1 MDKLE
6 SIQTPDTTNSSHS
19 RLVII
24 DSHGLMFRSYFA
36 LKDVLPSGPGGEPVS
51 AVYGYASSLL
61 AVLADL
67 QPTHVI
73 AAWDASEMTFR
84 KEIDPTYK
92 ANREPTPDDLR
103 PQFDRVRELLGAF
116 SIPVVEK
123 GGYEAD
129 DVLGTLAKQAK
140 KEGVQDT
147 IILTLDNDIIQLVE
161 PGVRVY
167 MYRPYQRDY
176 VMYDNQK
183 VRDRFGFDPLQ
194 MIDYKGL
201 VGDTSDNIPGVK
213 GIGDKGAKS
222 LINEWASLENMLANL
237 DAIEPKRTQTA
248 LRNGRD
254 SAVHSKMLATIV
266 TEVPDVTLQ
275 LDVANRSNYERAEAV
290 DFLTHM
296 QFNSLLSRLPDRVE
310 LPPPAT
316 AEVPSHQAVLLQTA
330 DQLADLKTSAVAKG
344 YISIFLISDSS
355 YAVEAAEKAVG
366 LALSVDSDSSFY
378 FSFDDLFKQDNLT
391 PMMKLSDE
399 SIPKSSLST
408 SDFFEWLCEL
418 DLLPELTF
426 INHDIKLTSGSLRL
440 IAETLGFRVRFEKIF
455 DTQIAAYVLGSY
467 NVSLKQLA
475 KEYQLR
481 QPVDETTIR
490 GKGKSAKL
498 LNELSD
504 EIIAEYGGSASSLI
518 LEAKEILGTALAEQG
533 LESVFYEIDLPH
545 ALALSR
551 MEEVGIGL
559 NSGPLIDLGSDLANQ
574 IVEVE
579 GLAFDNVGHEFKIS
593 SPQAISELL
602 FNELELPPTKKIKTG
617 FSTDADS
624 LQSLVG
630 VHPVVEDILLWREL
644 SKLKSTYVD
653 ALPQHVNQRTM
664 RIHSSYSQTTAAT
677 GRLSSTHPNLQNL
690 PVRGERGGAIRDA
703 FIAERCG
710 EDSIFLS
717 IDYSQIELRILA
729 HLSQDEAL
737 IASFLANQDI
747 HAATAA
753 KIFSKSIDAIT
764 SLERRRA
771 KVFNFGVLYGLSA
784 FGLSTREGI
793 PRNEAQEFID
803 SYFAAYPAIDIWR
816 TKTIDE
822 AKKNGYAE
830 TLTGRR
836 RPIPELVATNH
847 NIRRA
852 GERIAMNMPVQGTAS
867 DVIKIAMNNIDREL
881 EESRKEGSLA
891 RIVMQIHD
899 ELIFELPRKEL
910 DSVRAVAARL
920 MPSMELAVPLVLDE
934 AVGTNLGNL
943 KEIV

>member
-1 MDKLE
+1 MQKLE
-6 SIQTPDTTNSSHS
+6 PIQTSGATNPNRK

-36 LKDVLPSGPGGEPVS
+36 LKDVLPAGPDGEPVS

-67 QPTHVI
+67 QPTHLI

-84 KEIDPTYK
+84 KELDPTYK

-116 SIPVVEK
+116 SIPLVEK

-129 DVLGTLAKQAK
+129 DVLGTLAAQAK
-140 KEGVQDT
+140 KNGVEDT

-176 VMYDNQK
+176 VMYDNEK
-183 VRDRFGFDPLQ
+183 VRERFGFDPLQ

-222 LINEWASLENMLANL
+222 LISEWSSLENMLANIDL
-237 DAIEPKRTQTA
+237 IEPKRTQTA
-248 LRNGRD
+248 LRNGQD

-266 TEVPDVTLQ
+266 REVPDLN
-275 LDVANRSNYERAEAV
+275 LELELADCGNYERASAL
-290 DFLTHM
+290 DFLERM
-296 QFNSLLSRLPDRVE
+296 QFNSLRSRLPD
-310 LPPPAT
+310 T
-316 AEVPSHQAVLLQTA
+316 AESVEVVTPDIQPHKAVLLETSE
-330 DQLADLKTSAVAKG
+330 QLMALRSSAIASG
-344 YISIFLISDSS
+344 YMSLFMVSGSS
-355 YAVEAAEKAVG
+355 YPVESAEQAVG
-366 LALSVDSDSSFY
+366 LAMSVNSNSSFY
-378 FSFDDLFKQDNLT
+378 FPLTDLFPQINPS
-391 PMMKLSDE
+391 PMMHLGDE
-399 SIPKSSLST
+399 PSHSSGLTASI
-408 SDFFEWLCEL
+408 FFQWLQEL
-418 DLLPELTF
+418 GLLPELTF
-426 INHDIKLTSGSLRL
+426 VNHDSKLTLGSLRR
-440 IAETLGFRVRFEKIF
+440 IADALEIDLRFEKIF

-467 NVSLKQLA
+467 NITLGQLA
-475 KEYQLR
+475 NEHGLQ
-481 QPVDETTIR
+481 QPIEETVIR
-490 GKGKSAKL
+490 GKGRAAIP
-498 LNELSD
+498 LS
-504 EIIAEYGGSASSLI
+504 EVKHALISEYAGRASDLI
-518 LEAKEILGTALAEQG
+518 LGAREILASKLTTQG
-533 LESVFYEIDLPH
+533 LDSVFYEIDLPH
-545 ALALSR
+545 ALALTR
-551 MEEVGIGL
+551 MEEFGIGL
-559 NSGPLIDLGSDLANQ
+559 NPQPLIDLGADLGKQ
-574 IVEVE
+574 IEEVE
-579 GLAFDNVGHEFKIS
+579 TLAFRNVGHDFKIS
-593 SPQAISELL
+593 SPQVLSELL
-602 FNELELPPTKKIKTG
+602 FNELQLPPTKKIKTG

-624 LQSLVG
+624 LQALIG
-630 VHPVVEDILLWREL
+630 VHPVIENISLWREL

-653 ALPQHVNQRTM
+653 ALPQHVNERTK

-690 PVRGERGGAIRDA
+690 PIRGDRGGAIRDA
-703 FIAERCG
+703 FIAENCG
-710 EDSIFLS
+710 DDSIFLS

-729 HLSQDEAL
+729 HLTQDETL
-737 IASFLANQDI
+737 IASFLDNQDI

-753 KIFSKSIDAIT
+753 KIFSKPIDTIT
-764 SLERRRA
+764 SVERRRA

-803 SYFAAYPAIDIWR
+803 SYFEAYPAIDVWR

-822 AKKNGYAE
+822 ARDKGYAE

-836 RPIPELVATNH
+836 RAIPELSASNH
-847 NIRRA
+847 NVRKA

-881 EESRKEGSLA
+881 EESRTDGKLA

-899 ELIFELPRKEL
+899 ELIFELPQEEL
-910 DSVRAVAARL
+910 NSVRAVAARL
-920 MPSMELAVPLVLDE
+920 MPSMELVVPLVLDE
-934 AVGTNLGNL
+934 AIGTNLGDL
-943 KEIV
+943 REIS

>member
-1 MDKLE
+1 MQKLE
-6 SIQTPDTTNSSHS
+6 PIQTSGATNPNRK

-36 LKDVLPSGPGGEPVS
+36 LKDVLPAGPGGEPVS

-67 QPTHVI
+67 QPTHLI

-84 KEIDPTYK
+84 KELDPTYK

-116 SIPVVEK
+116 SIPLVEK

-129 DVLGTLAKQAK
+129 DVLGTLAAQAK
-140 KEGVQDT
+140 KSGVEDT

-176 VMYDNQK
+176 VMYDNEK
-183 VRDRFGFDPLQ
+183 VRERFGFDPLQ

-222 LINEWASLENMLANL
+222 LISEWSSLENMLANIDL
-237 DAIEPKRTQTA
+237 IEPKRTQTA
-248 LRNGRD
+248 LRNGQD

-266 TEVPDVTLQ
+266 REVPDLN
-275 LDVANRSNYERAEAV
+275 LELELADCGNYERASAL
-290 DFLTHM
+290 DFLERM
-296 QFNSLLSRLPDRVE
+296 QFNSLRSRLPD
-310 LPPPAT
+310 T
-316 AEVPSHQAVLLQTA
+316 AESVEVVTPDIQPHKAVLLETSE
-330 DQLADLKTSAVAKG
+330 QLMALRSSAIASG
-344 YISIFLISDSS
+344 YMSLFMVSGSS
-355 YAVEAAEKAVG
+355 YPVESAEQAVG
-366 LALSVDSDSSFY
+366 LAMSVNSNSSFY
-378 FSFDDLFKQDNLT
+378 FPLTDLFPQINPS
-391 PMMKLSDE
+391 PMMHLGDE
-399 SIPKSSLST
+399 PSHSSGLTASI
-408 SDFFEWLCEL
+408 FFQWLQEL
-418 DLLPELTF
+418 GLLPELTF
-426 INHDIKLTSGSLRL
+426 VNHDSKLTLGSLRR
-440 IAETLGFRVRFEKIF
+440 IADALEIDLRFEKIF

-467 NVSLKQLA
+467 NITLGQLA
-475 KEYQLR
+475 NEHGLQ
-481 QPVDETTIR
+481 QPIEETVIR
-490 GKGKSAKL
+490 GKGRAAIP
-498 LNELSD
+498 LS
-504 EIIAEYGGSASSLI
+504 EVKHALISEYAGRASDLI
-518 LEAKEILGTALAEQG
+518 LGAREILASKLTTQG
-533 LESVFYEIDLPH
+533 LDSVFYEIDLPH
-545 ALALSR
+545 ALALTR
-551 MEEVGIGL
+551 MEEFGIGL
-559 NSGPLIDLGSDLANQ
+559 NPQPLIDLGADLGKQ
-574 IVEVE
+574 IEEVE
-579 GLAFDNVGHEFKIS
+579 TLAFRNVGHDFKIS
-593 SPQAISELL
+593 SPQVLSELL
-602 FNELELPPTKKIKTG
+602 FNELQLPPTKKIKTG

-624 LQSLVG
+624 LQALIG
-630 VHPVVEDILLWREL
+630 VHPVIENISLWREL

-653 ALPQHVNQRTM
+653 ALPQHVNERTK

-690 PVRGERGGAIRDA
+690 PIRGDRGGAIRDA
-703 FIAERCG
+703 FIAEKCG
-710 EDSIFLS
+710 DDSIFLS

-729 HLSQDEAL
+729 HLTQDETL
-737 IASFLANQDI
+737 IASFLDNQDI

-753 KIFSKSIDAIT
+753 KIFSKPIDTIT
-764 SLERRRA
+764 SVERRRA

-803 SYFAAYPAIDIWR
+803 SYFEAYPAIDVWR

-822 AKKNGYAE
+822 ARDKGYAE

-836 RPIPELVATNH
+836 RAIPELSASNH
-847 NIRRA
+847 NVRKA

-881 EESRKEGSLA
+881 EVSRTDGKLA

-899 ELIFELPRKEL
+899 ELIFELPQEEL
-910 DSVRAVAARL
+910 NSVRAVAARL
-920 MPSMELAVPLVLDE
+920 MPSMELVVPLVLDE
-934 AVGTNLGNL
+934 AIGTNLGDL
-943 KEIV
+943 REIS

>member
-1 MDKLE
+1 MQKL
-6 SIQTPDTTNSSHS
+6 TPIETSDAMNLDRK

-36 LKDVLPSGPGGEPVS
+36 LKDVLPAGPNGEPVS
-51 AVYGYASSLL
+51 AVYGYANSLL

-67 QPTHVI
+67 RPTHLI
-73 AAWDASEMTFR
+73 AAWDASETTFR
-84 KEIDPTYK
+84 KELDPTYK
-92 ANREPTPDDLR
+92 ANRDPTPDDLR
-103 PQFDRVRELLGAF
+103 PQFDRVRELLAAF

-129 DVLGTLAKQAK
+129 DVLGTLAAQARTQGI
-140 KEGVQDT
+140 EDT

-176 VMYDNQK
+176 VMYDNEK
-183 VRDRFGFDPLQ
+183 VRERFGFDPLQ
-194 MIDYKGL
+194 MVDYKGL

-222 LINEWASLENMLANL
+222 LISEWSSLENMLANIEL
-237 DAIEPKRTQTA
+237 IEPKRTQTA
-248 LRNGRD
+248 LRNGQD

-266 TEVPDVTLQ
+266 REVPD
-275 LDVANRSNYERAEAV
+275 LDLELDLADCRNYKKANVLSFFQR
-290 DFLTHM
+290 M
-296 QFNSLLSRLPDRVE
+296 KFNSLLSRLPEDAE
-310 LPPPAT
+310 SIEPKAT
-316 AEVPSHQAVLLQTA
+316 DIQPHKSVLLETGE
-330 DQLADLKTSAVAKG
+330 QLGMLRASAVASG
-344 YISIFLISDSS
+344 YLSLFLVSGSS
-355 YAVEAAEKAVG
+355 YPIESAEQAVG
-366 LALSVDSDSSFY
+366 LAMSVDSNSSFY
-378 FSFDDLFKQDNLT
+378 FPLNDLFAQST
-391 PMMKLSDE
+391 PSPMMDLSGESSDSSGLEASVLFRWLQELGLLHELTFVNHDAKLTLGSLRKIAE
-399 SIPKSSLST
+399 SL
-408 SDFFEWLCEL
+408 EL
-418 DLLPELTF
+418 DL
-426 INHDIKLTSGSLRL
+426 S
-440 IAETLGFRVRFEKIF
+440 FEKIF

-467 NVSLKQLA
+467 NVTLKQLA
-475 KEYQLR
+475 KEYELQEPIEEATL
-481 QPVDETTIR
+481 R
-490 GKGKSAKL
+490 GKGRSAKSL
-498 LNELSD
+498 TEINYEL
-504 EIIAEYGGSASSLI
+504 IAEYAGRASSLV
-518 LEAKEILGTALAEQG
+518 LDAREALTSRLTAQG
-533 LESVFYEIDLPH
+533 LDSVFYEIDLPH

-551 MEEVGIGL
+551 MEDIGIGL
-559 NSGPLIDLGSDLANQ
+559 NPQPLIELGINLGRQ
-574 IVEVE
+574 IKEVE
-579 GLAFDNVGHEFKIS
+579 TLAFRNVGHDFKIS
-593 SPQAISELL
+593 SPQALSELL
-602 FNELELPPTKKIKTG
+602 FNELQLPPTKKIKTG

-624 LQSLVG
+624 LQALVG
-630 VHPVVEDILLWREL
+630 AHPVVEDILLWREL

-653 ALPQHVNQRTM
+653 ALPQHVNQRTR

-690 PVRGERGGAIRDA
+690 PIRGDRGGAIRDA

-710 EDSIFLS
+710 DESIFLS

-737 IASFLANQDI
+737 ITSFLNNQDI

-753 KIFSKSIDAIT
+753 KIFSKPIGTIT
-764 SLERRRA
+764 SFERRRA

-793 PRNEAQEFID
+793 SRNEAQEFID
-803 SYFAAYPAIDIWR
+803 SYFEAYPAIDAWR
-816 TKTIDE
+816 IKTIDE
-822 AKKNGYAE
+822 ARENGYAE

-836 RPIPELVATNH
+836 RPIPELSASNH

-881 EESRKEGSLA
+881 EQSRVNGKLA

-899 ELIFELPRKEL
+899 ELIFELPKEEL
-910 DSVRAVAARL
+910 DTVRAIAARL

-934 AVGTNLGNL
+934 AIGTNLGNL
-943 KEIV
+943 TEVT

>member
-1 MDKLE
+1 MQKLE
-6 SIQTPDTTNSSHS
+6 PIQTSGATNPNRK

-36 LKDVLPSGPGGEPVS
+36 LKDVLPAGPGGEPVS

-67 QPTHVI
+67 QPTHLI

-84 KEIDPTYK
+84 KELDPTYK

-116 SIPVVEK
+116 SIPLVEK

-129 DVLGTLAKQAK
+129 DVLGTLAAQAK
-140 KEGVQDT
+140 KSGVEDT

-176 VMYDNQK
+176 VMYDNEK
-183 VRDRFGFDPLQ
+183 VRERFGFDPLQ

-222 LINEWASLENMLANL
+222 LISEWSSLENMLANIDL
-237 DAIEPKRTQTA
+237 IEPKRTQTA
-248 LRNGRD
+248 LRNGQD

-266 TEVPDVTLQ
+266 REVPDLN
-275 LDVANRSNYERAEAV
+275 LELELADCGNYERASAL
-290 DFLTHM
+290 DFLERM
-296 QFNSLLSRLPDRVE
+296 QFNSLRSRLPD
-310 LPPPAT
+310 T
-316 AEVPSHQAVLLQTA
+316 AESVEVVTPDIQPHKAVLLETSE
-330 DQLADLKTSAVAKG
+330 QLMALRSSAIASG
-344 YISIFLISDSS
+344 YMSLFMVSGSS
-355 YAVEAAEKAVG
+355 YPVESAEQAVG
-366 LALSVDSDSSFY
+366 LAMSVNSNSSFY
-378 FSFDDLFKQDNLT
+378 FPLTDLFPQINPS
-391 PMMKLSDE
+391 PMMHLGDE
-399 SIPKSSLST
+399 PSHSSGLTASI
-408 SDFFEWLCEL
+408 FFQWLQEL
-418 DLLPELTF
+418 GLLPELTF
-426 INHDIKLTSGSLRL
+426 VNHDSKLTLGSLRR
-440 IAETLGFRVRFEKIF
+440 IADALEIDLRFEKIF

-467 NVSLKQLA
+467 NITLGQLA
-475 KEYQLR
+475 NEHGLQ
-481 QPVDETTIR
+481 QPIEETVIR
-490 GKGKSAKL
+490 GKGRAAIP
-498 LNELSD
+498 LS
-504 EIIAEYGGSASSLI
+504 EVKHALISEYAGRASDLI
-518 LEAKEILGTALAEQG
+518 LGAREILASKLTTQG
-533 LESVFYEIDLPH
+533 LDSVFYEIDLPH
-545 ALALSR
+545 ALALTR
-551 MEEVGIGL
+551 MEEFGIGL
-559 NSGPLIDLGSDLANQ
+559 NPQPLIDLGADLGKQ
-574 IVEVE
+574 IEEVE
-579 GLAFDNVGHEFKIS
+579 TLAFRNVGHDFKIS
-593 SPQAISELL
+593 SPQVLSELL
-602 FNELELPPTKKIKTG
+602 FNELQLPPTKKIKTG

-624 LQSLVG
+624 LQALIG
-630 VHPVVEDILLWREL
+630 VHPVIENISLWREL

-653 ALPQHVNQRTM
+653 ALPQHVNERTK

-690 PVRGERGGAIRDA
+690 PIRGDRGGAIRDA
-703 FIAERCG
+703 FIAEKCG
-710 EDSIFLS
+710 DDSIFLS

-729 HLSQDEAL
+729 HLTQDETL
-737 IASFLANQDI
+737 IASFLDNQDI

-753 KIFSKSIDAIT
+753 KIFSKPIDTIT
-764 SLERRRA
+764 SVERRRA

-803 SYFAAYPAIDIWR
+803 SYFEAYPAIDVWR

-822 AKKNGYAE
+822 ARDKGYAE

-836 RPIPELVATNH
+836 RAIPELSASNH
-847 NIRRA
+847 NVRKA

-881 EESRKEGSLA
+881 EESRTDGKLA

-899 ELIFELPRKEL
+899 ELIFELPQEEL
-910 DSVRAVAARL
+910 NSVRAVAARL
-920 MPSMELAVPLVLDE
+920 MPSMELVVPLVLDE
-934 AVGTNLGNL
+934 AIGTNLGDL
-943 KEIV
+943 REIS

>member
-1 MDKLE
+1 MQKLE
-6 SIQTPDTTNSSHS
+6 PIQTSGGTNPNSK

-36 LKDVLPSGPGGEPVS
+36 LKDVLPAGPGGEPVS

-67 QPTHVI
+67 QPTHLI

-84 KEIDPTYK
+84 KELDPSYK

-116 SIPVVEK
+116 SIPLVEK

-129 DVLGTLAKQAK
+129 DVLGTLAAQAK
-140 KEGVQDT
+140 KSGVEDT

-183 VRDRFGFDPLQ
+183 VRERFGFDPLQ

-222 LINEWASLENMLANL
+222 LISEWSSLENMLANIDL
-237 DAIEPKRTQTA
+237 IEPKRTQTA
-248 LRNGRD
+248 LRNGQE

-266 TEVPDVTLQ
+266 REVPDLN
-275 LDVANRSNYERAEAV
+275 LELELADCGNYERASAL
-290 DFLTHM
+290 DFLERM
-296 QFNSLLSRLPDRVE
+296 QFNSLRSRLPD
-310 LPPPAT
+310 T
-316 AEVPSHQAVLLQTA
+316 AESVEVVTPDIQPHKAVLLEA
-330 DQLADLKTSAVAKG
+330 SEQLKALRSSAIASG
-344 YISIFLISDSS
+344 YISLFMVSGSS
-355 YAVEAAEKAVG
+355 YPVESAEQAVG
-366 LALSVDSDSSFY
+366 LAMSVNSNSSFY
-378 FSFDDLFKQDNLT
+378 FPLTDLFPQINPS
-391 PMMKLSDE
+391 PMMHLGGEPSRSSGLAASVFFQWLQELGLLS
-399 SIPKSSLST
+399 
-408 SDFFEWLCEL
+408 
-418 DLLPELTF
+418 ELTF
-426 INHDIKLTSGSLRL
+426 VNHDSKFTLGSLRR
-440 IAETLGFRVRFEKIF
+440 IAEVLEIDLRFEKIF

-467 NVSLKQLA
+467 NITLGQLA
-475 KEYQLR
+475 NEHGLQ
-481 QPVDETTIR
+481 QPIEETVIR
-490 GKGKSAKL
+490 GKGRAAIP
-498 LNELSD
+498 LS
-504 EIIAEYGGSASSLI
+504 EVKHALISEYAGRASDLI
-518 LEAKEILGTALAEQG
+518 LGAREILASKLTTQG
-533 LESVFYEIDLPH
+533 LDSVFYEIDLPH
-545 ALALSR
+545 ALALTR
-551 MEEVGIGL
+551 MEEFGIGL
-559 NSGPLIDLGSDLANQ
+559 NPQPLIDLGADLGKQ
-574 IVEVE
+574 IEEVE
-579 GLAFDNVGHEFKIS
+579 TLAFRNVGHDFKIS
-593 SPQAISELL
+593 SPQVLSELL
-602 FNELELPPTKKIKTG
+602 FNELQLPPTKKIKTG

-624 LQSLVG
+624 LQALIG
-630 VHPVVEDILLWREL
+630 VHPVIENISLWREL

-653 ALPQHVNQRTM
+653 ALPQHVNERTK

-690 PVRGERGGAIRDA
+690 PIRGERGGAIRDA

-710 EDSIFLS
+710 DDSIFLS

-729 HLSQDEAL
+729 HLTQDETL
-737 IASFLANQDI
+737 IASFLDNQDI

-753 KIFSKSIDAIT
+753 KIFSKPIDTIT
-764 SLERRRA
+764 SVERRRA

-803 SYFAAYPAIDIWR
+803 SYFEAYPAIDVWR

-822 AKKNGYAE
+822 ARDKGYAE

-836 RPIPELVATNH
+836 RAIPELSASNH
-847 NIRRA
+847 NVRKA

-881 EESRKEGSLA
+881 EESRTDGKLA

-899 ELIFELPRKEL
+899 ELIFELPQGEL

-920 MPSMELAVPLVLDE
+920 MPSMELVVPLVLDE
-934 AVGTNLGNL
+934 AIGTNLGDL
-943 KEIV
+943 REIS

>member
-1 MDKLE
+1 MQKLE
-6 SIQTPDTTNSSHS
+6 PIQTSGATNPNRK

-36 LKDVLPSGPGGEPVS
+36 LKDVLPAGPDGEPVS

-67 QPTHVI
+67 QPTHLI

-84 KEIDPTYK
+84 KELDPTYK

-116 SIPVVEK
+116 SIPLVEK

-129 DVLGTLAKQAK
+129 DVLGTLAAQAK
-140 KEGVQDT
+140 KSGVEDT

-176 VMYDNQK
+176 VMYDNEK
-183 VRDRFGFDPLQ
+183 VRERFGFDPLQ

-222 LINEWASLENMLANL
+222 LISEWSSLENMLANIDL
-237 DAIEPKRTQTA
+237 IEPKRTQTA
-248 LRNGRD
+248 LRNGQD

-266 TEVPDVTLQ
+266 REVPDLN
-275 LDVANRSNYERAEAV
+275 LELELADCGNYERASAL
-290 DFLTHM
+290 DFLERM
-296 QFNSLLSRLPDRVE
+296 QFNSLRSRLPD
-310 LPPPAT
+310 T
-316 AEVPSHQAVLLQTA
+316 AESVEVVTPDIQPHKAVLLETSE
-330 DQLADLKTSAVAKG
+330 QLMALRSSAIASG
-344 YISIFLISDSS
+344 YMSLFMVSGSS
-355 YAVEAAEKAVG
+355 YPVESAEQAVG
-366 LALSVDSDSSFY
+366 LAMSVNSNSSFY
-378 FSFDDLFKQDNLT
+378 FPLTDLFPQINPS
-391 PMMKLSDE
+391 PMMHLGDE
-399 SIPKSSLST
+399 PSHSSGLTASI
-408 SDFFEWLCEL
+408 FFQWLQEL
-418 DLLPELTF
+418 GLLPELTF
-426 INHDIKLTSGSLRL
+426 VNHDSKLTLGSLRR
-440 IAETLGFRVRFEKIF
+440 IADALEIDLRFEKIF

-467 NVSLKQLA
+467 NITLGQLA
-475 KEYQLR
+475 NEHGLQ
-481 QPVDETTIR
+481 QPIEETVIR
-490 GKGKSAKL
+490 GKGRAAIP
-498 LNELSD
+498 LS
-504 EIIAEYGGSASSLI
+504 EVKHALISEYAGRASDLI
-518 LEAKEILGTALAEQG
+518 LGAREILASKLTTQG
-533 LESVFYEIDLPH
+533 LDSVFYEIDLPH
-545 ALALSR
+545 ALALTR
-551 MEEVGIGL
+551 MEEFGIGL
-559 NSGPLIDLGSDLANQ
+559 NPQPLIDLGADLGKQ
-574 IVEVE
+574 IEEVE
-579 GLAFDNVGHEFKIS
+579 TLAFRNVGHDFKIS
-593 SPQAISELL
+593 SPQVLSELL
-602 FNELELPPTKKIKTG
+602 FNELQLPPTKKIKTG

-624 LQSLVG
+624 LQALIG
-630 VHPVVEDILLWREL
+630 VHPVIENISLWREL

-653 ALPQHVNQRTM
+653 ALPQHVNERTK

-690 PVRGERGGAIRDA
+690 PIRGDRGGAIRDA
-703 FIAERCG
+703 FIAEKCG
-710 EDSIFLS
+710 DDSIFLS

-729 HLSQDEAL
+729 HLTQDETL
-737 IASFLANQDI
+737 IASFLDNQDI

-753 KIFSKSIDAIT
+753 KIFSKPIDTIT
-764 SLERRRA
+764 SVERRRA

-803 SYFAAYPAIDIWR
+803 SYFEAYPAIDVWR

-822 AKKNGYAE
+822 ARDKGYAE

-836 RPIPELVATNH
+836 RAIPELSASNH
-847 NIRRA
+847 NVRKA

-881 EESRKEGSLA
+881 EVSRTDGKLA

-899 ELIFELPRKEL
+899 ELIFELPQEEL
-910 DSVRAVAARL
+910 NSVRAVAARL
-920 MPSMELAVPLVLDE
+920 MPSMELVVPLVLDE
-934 AVGTNLGNL
+934 AIGTNLGDL
-943 KEIV
+943 REIS

>member
-1 MDKLE
+1 MQKLE
-6 SIQTPDTTNSSHS
+6 PIQTSGATNPNRK

-36 LKDVLPSGPGGEPVS
+36 LKDVLPAGPDGEPVS

-67 QPTHVI
+67 QPTHLI

-84 KEIDPTYK
+84 KELDPTYK

-116 SIPVVEK
+116 SIPLVEK

-129 DVLGTLAKQAK
+129 DVLGTLAAQAK
-140 KEGVQDT
+140 KSGVEDT

-176 VMYDNQK
+176 VMYDNEK
-183 VRDRFGFDPLQ
+183 VRERFGFDPLQ

-222 LINEWASLENMLANL
+222 LISEWSSLENMLANIDL
-237 DAIEPKRTQTA
+237 IEPKRTQTA
-248 LRNGRD
+248 LRNGQD

-266 TEVPDVTLQ
+266 REVPDLN
-275 LDVANRSNYERAEAV
+275 LELELADCGNYERASAL
-290 DFLTHM
+290 DFLERM
-296 QFNSLLSRLPDRVE
+296 QFNSLRSRLPD
-310 LPPPAT
+310 T
-316 AEVPSHQAVLLQTA
+316 AESVEVVTPDIQPHKAVLLETSE
-330 DQLADLKTSAVAKG
+330 QLKGLRSSAIASG
-344 YISIFLISDSS
+344 YMSLFMVSGSS
-355 YAVEAAEKAVG
+355 YPVESAEQAVG
-366 LALSVDSDSSFY
+366 LAMSVNSNSSFY
-378 FSFDDLFKQDNLT
+378 FPLTDLFPQINPS
-391 PMMKLSDE
+391 PMMHLGDE
-399 SIPKSSLST
+399 PSRSSGLTASI
-408 SDFFEWLCEL
+408 FFQWLQEL
-418 DLLPELTF
+418 GLLPELTF
-426 INHDIKLTSGSLRL
+426 VNHDSKLTLGSLRR
-440 IAETLGFRVRFEKIF
+440 IADALEIDLRFEKIF

-467 NVSLKQLA
+467 NITLGQLA
-475 KEYQLR
+475 NEHGLQ
-481 QPVDETTIR
+481 QPIEETVIR
-490 GKGKSAKL
+490 GKGRAAIP
-498 LNELSD
+498 LS
-504 EIIAEYGGSASSLI
+504 EVKHALISEYAGRASDLI
-518 LEAKEILGTALAEQG
+518 LGAREILASKLTTQELD
-533 LESVFYEIDLPH
+533 SVFYEIDLPH
-545 ALALSR
+545 ALALTR
-551 MEEVGIGL
+551 MEEFGIGL
-559 NSGPLIDLGSDLANQ
+559 NPQPLIDLGADLGKQ
-574 IVEVE
+574 IEEVE
-579 GLAFDNVGHEFKIS
+579 TLAFRNVGHDFKIS
-593 SPQAISELL
+593 SPQVLSELL
-602 FNELELPPTKKIKTG
+602 FNELQLPPTKKIKTG

-624 LQSLVG
+624 LQALIG
-630 VHPVVEDILLWREL
+630 VHPVIENISLWREL

-653 ALPQHVNQRTM
+653 ALPQHVNERTK

-690 PVRGERGGAIRDA
+690 PIRGDRGGAIRDA
-703 FIAERCG
+703 FIAENCG
-710 EDSIFLS
+710 DDSIFLS

-729 HLSQDEAL
+729 HLTQDETL
-737 IASFLANQDI
+737 IASFLDNQDI

-753 KIFSKSIDAIT
+753 KIFSKPIDTIT
-764 SLERRRA
+764 SVERRRA

-803 SYFAAYPAIDIWR
+803 SYFEAYPAIDVWR

-822 AKKNGYAE
+822 ARDKGYAE

-836 RPIPELVATNH
+836 RAIPELSASNH
-847 NIRRA
+847 NVRKA

-881 EESRKEGSLA
+881 EESRTDGKLA

-899 ELIFELPRKEL
+899 ELIFELPQREL
-910 DSVRAVAARL
+910 DSVRSVAARL
-920 MPSMELAVPLVLDE
+920 MPSMELVVPLVLDE
-934 AVGTNLGNL
+934 AIGTNLGDL
-943 KEIV
+943 REIS

>member
-1 MDKLE
+1 MQKLE
-6 SIQTPDTTNSSHS
+6 PIQTSGATNPNRK

-36 LKDVLPSGPGGEPVS
+36 LKDVLPAGPGGEPVS

-67 QPTHVI
+67 QPTHLI

-84 KEIDPTYK
+84 KELDPTYK

-116 SIPVVEK
+116 SIPLVEK

-129 DVLGTLAKQAK
+129 DVLGTLAAQAK
-140 KEGVQDT
+140 KSGVEDT

-176 VMYDNQK
+176 VMYDNEK
-183 VRDRFGFDPLQ
+183 VRERFGFDPLQ

-222 LINEWASLENMLANL
+222 LISEWSSLENMLANIDL
-237 DAIEPKRTQTA
+237 IEPKRTQTA
-248 LRNGRD
+248 LRNGQD

-266 TEVPDVTLQ
+266 REVPDLN
-275 LDVANRSNYERAEAV
+275 LELELADCGNYERASAL
-290 DFLTHM
+290 DFLERM
-296 QFNSLLSRLPDRVE
+296 QFNSLRSRLPD
-310 LPPPAT
+310 T
-316 AEVPSHQAVLLQTA
+316 AESVEVVTPDIQPHKAVLLETSE
-330 DQLADLKTSAVAKG
+330 QLMALRSSAIASG
-344 YISIFLISDSS
+344 YMSLFMVSGSS
-355 YAVEAAEKAVG
+355 YPVESAEQAVG
-366 LALSVDSDSSFY
+366 LAMSVNSNSSFY
-378 FSFDDLFKQDNLT
+378 FPLTDLFPQINPS
-391 PMMKLSDE
+391 PMMHLGDE
-399 SIPKSSLST
+399 PSHSSGLTASI
-408 SDFFEWLCEL
+408 FFQWLQEL
-418 DLLPELTF
+418 GLLPELTF
-426 INHDIKLTSGSLRL
+426 VNHDSKLTLGSLRR
-440 IAETLGFRVRFEKIF
+440 IADALEIDLRFEKIF

-467 NVSLKQLA
+467 NITLGQLA
-475 KEYQLR
+475 NEHGLQ
-481 QPVDETTIR
+481 QPIEETVIR
-490 GKGKSAKL
+490 GKGRAAIP
-498 LNELSD
+498 LS
-504 EIIAEYGGSASSLI
+504 EVKHALISEYAGRASDLI
-518 LEAKEILGTALAEQG
+518 LGAREILASKLTTQG
-533 LESVFYEIDLPH
+533 LDSVFYEIDLPH
-545 ALALSR
+545 ALALTR
-551 MEEVGIGL
+551 MEEFGIGL
-559 NSGPLIDLGSDLANQ
+559 NPQPLIDLGADLGKQ
-574 IVEVE
+574 IEEVE
-579 GLAFDNVGHEFKIS
+579 TLAFRNVGHDFKIS
-593 SPQAISELL
+593 SPQVLSELL
-602 FNELELPPTKKIKTG
+602 FNELQLPPTKKIKTG

-624 LQSLVG
+624 LQALIG
-630 VHPVVEDILLWREL
+630 VHPVIENISLWREL

-653 ALPQHVNQRTM
+653 ALPQHVNERTK

-690 PVRGERGGAIRDA
+690 PIRGDRGGAIRDA
-703 FIAERCG
+703 FIAEKCG

-729 HLSQDEAL
+729 HLTQDETL
-737 IASFLANQDI
+737 IASFLDNQDI

-753 KIFSKSIDAIT
+753 KIFSKPIDTIT
-764 SLERRRA
+764 SVERRRA

-803 SYFAAYPAIDIWR
+803 SYFEAYPAIDVWR

-822 AKKNGYAE
+822 ARDKGYAE

-836 RPIPELVATNH
+836 RAIPELSASNH
-847 NIRRA
+847 NVRKA

-881 EESRKEGSLA
+881 EESRTDGKLA

-899 ELIFELPRKEL
+899 ELIFELPQEEL
-910 DSVRAVAARL
+910 NSVRAVAARL
-920 MPSMELAVPLVLDE
+920 MPSMELVVPLVLDE
-934 AVGTNLGNL
+934 AIGTNLGDL
-943 KEIV
+943 REIS

>member
-1 MDKLE
+1 MQKLE
-6 SIQTPDTTNSSHS
+6 PIQTSGATNPNRK

-36 LKDVLPSGPGGEPVS
+36 LKDVLPAGPDGEPVS

-67 QPTHVI
+67 QPTHLI

-84 KEIDPTYK
+84 KELDPTYK

-116 SIPVVEK
+116 SIPLVEK

-129 DVLGTLAKQAK
+129 DVLGTLAAQAK
-140 KEGVQDT
+140 KSGVEDT

-176 VMYDNQK
+176 VMYDNEK
-183 VRDRFGFDPLQ
+183 VRERFGFDPLQ

-222 LINEWASLENMLANL
+222 LISEWSSLENMLANIDL
-237 DAIEPKRTQTA
+237 IEPKRTQTA
-248 LRNGRD
+248 LRNGQD

-266 TEVPDVTLQ
+266 REVPDLN
-275 LDVANRSNYERAEAV
+275 LELELADCGNYERASAL
-290 DFLTHM
+290 DFLERM
-296 QFNSLLSRLPDRVE
+296 QFNSLRSRLPD
-310 LPPPAT
+310 T
-316 AEVPSHQAVLLQTA
+316 AESVEVVTPDIQPHKAVLLETSE
-330 DQLADLKTSAVAKG
+330 QLMALRSSAIASG
-344 YISIFLISDSS
+344 YMSLFMVSGSS
-355 YAVEAAEKAVG
+355 YPVESAEQAVG
-366 LALSVDSDSSFY
+366 LAMSVNSNSSFY
-378 FSFDDLFKQDNLT
+378 FPLTDLFPQINPS
-391 PMMKLSDE
+391 PMMHLGDE
-399 SIPKSSLST
+399 PSRSSGLTASI
-408 SDFFEWLCEL
+408 FFQWLQEL
-418 DLLPELTF
+418 GLLPELTF
-426 INHDIKLTSGSLRL
+426 VNHDSKLTLGSLRR
-440 IAETLGFRVRFEKIF
+440 IADALEIDLRFEKIF

-467 NVSLKQLA
+467 NITLGQLA
-475 KEYQLR
+475 NEHGLQ
-481 QPVDETTIR
+481 QPIEETVIR
-490 GKGKSAKL
+490 GKGRAAIP
-498 LNELSD
+498 LS
-504 EIIAEYGGSASSLI
+504 EVKHALISEYAGRASDLI
-518 LEAKEILGTALAEQG
+518 LGAREILASKLTTQELD
-533 LESVFYEIDLPH
+533 SVFYEIDLPH
-545 ALALSR
+545 ALALTR
-551 MEEVGIGL
+551 MEEFGIGL
-559 NSGPLIDLGSDLANQ
+559 NPQPLIDLGADLGKQ
-574 IVEVE
+574 IEEVE
-579 GLAFDNVGHEFKIS
+579 TLAFRNVGHDFKIS
-593 SPQAISELL
+593 SPQVLSELL
-602 FNELELPPTKKIKTG
+602 FNELQLPPTKKIKTG

-624 LQSLVG
+624 LQALIG
-630 VHPVVEDILLWREL
+630 VHPVIENISLWREL

-653 ALPQHVNQRTM
+653 ALPQHVNERTK

-690 PVRGERGGAIRDA
+690 PIRGDRGGAIRDA
-703 FIAERCG
+703 FIAEKCG
-710 EDSIFLS
+710 DDSIFLS

-729 HLSQDEAL
+729 HLTQDETL
-737 IASFLANQDI
+737 IASFLDNQDI

-753 KIFSKSIDAIT
+753 KIFSKPIDTIT
-764 SLERRRA
+764 SVERRRA

-803 SYFAAYPAIDIWR
+803 SYFEAYPAIDVWR

-822 AKKNGYAE
+822 ARDKGYAE

-836 RPIPELVATNH
+836 RAIPELSASNH
-847 NIRRA
+847 NVRKA

-881 EESRKEGSLA
+881 EESRTDGKLA

-899 ELIFELPRKEL
+899 ELIFELPRREL
-910 DSVRAVAARL
+910 DSVRSVAARL
-920 MPSMELAVPLVLDE
+920 MPSMELVVPLVLDE
-934 AVGTNLGNL
+934 AVGTNLGDL
-943 KEIV
+943 REIS

>member
-1 MDKLE
+1 MQKLVPIE
-6 SIQTPDTTNSSHS
+6 SSDAMSPDYK

-36 LKDVLPSGPGGEPVS
+36 LKDVLPAGPDGEPIS
-51 AVYGYASSLL
+51 AVYGYANSLL

-67 QPTHVI
+67 QPTHLI
-73 AAWDASEMTFR
+73 AAWDASETTFR
-84 KEIDPTYK
+84 KELDPTYK
-92 ANREPTPDDLR
+92 ANRDPTPDDLR
-103 PQFDRVRELLGAF
+103 PQFDRVRELLAAF

-129 DVLGTLAKQAK
+129 DVLGTLAAQAK
-140 KEGVQDT
+140 TQGIEDT

-176 VMYDNQK
+176 VMYDNEK
-183 VRDRFGFDPLQ
+183 VLERFGFEPLQ
-194 MIDYKGL
+194 MVDYKGL

-222 LINEWASLENMLANL
+222 LISEWSSLENMLTNIEL
-237 DAIEPKRTQTA
+237 IEPKRTQTA
-248 LRNGRD
+248 LRNGED

-266 TEVPDVTLQ
+266 RDVPD
-275 LDVANRSNYERAEAV
+275 LDLELDLADCKNYERKNALN
-290 DFLTHM
+290 FFQRM
-296 QFNSLLSRLPDRVE
+296 KFNSLLSRLPED
-310 LPPPAT
+310 
-316 AEVPSHQAVLLQTA
+316 AESIQPITTNVRSHKSVLLETSE
-330 DQLADLKTSAVAKG
+330 QLGMLRSSAIASG
-344 YISIFLISDSS
+344 YLSLFLVSGSPYPIES
-355 YAVEAAEKAVG
+355 AEQAVG
-366 LALSVDSDSSFY
+366 LAMSVDSDASFY
-378 FSFDDLFKQDNLT
+378 FPLTGLFGQIT
-391 PMMKLSDE
+391 PSPMMDLTGDE
-399 SIPKSSLST
+399 SVSSGLEAPVL
-408 SDFFEWLCEL
+408 FQWLQEL
-418 DLLPELTF
+418 DLLQGLTF
-426 INHDIKLTSGSLRL
+426 VIHDAKLTLGSLRK
-440 IAETLGFRVRFEKIF
+440 IAESLELDLSFVKIF

-475 KEYQLR
+475 REYGLQE
-481 QPVDETTIR
+481 PIEEETIR
-490 GKGKSAKL
+490 GKGRSAKPL
-498 LNELSD
+498 AEVD
-504 EIIAEYGGSASSLI
+504 HEIIAEYAGRAGSLVLDARETLTSRL
-518 LEAKEILGTALAEQG
+518 TAQG
-533 LESVFYEIDLPH
+533 LDSVFYEIDLPH

-551 MEEVGIGL
+551 MEDIGIGL
-559 NSGPLIDLGSDLANQ
+559 NPQPLIELGINLGKQ
-574 IVEVE
+574 IREVE
-579 GLAFDNVGHEFKIS
+579 ILAFRNVGHDFKIS
-593 SPQAISELL
+593 SPQALSELL
-602 FNELELPPTKKIKTG
+602 FNELQLPPTKKIKTG

-624 LQSLVG
+624 LQALVG

-653 ALPQHVNQRTM
+653 ALPQHVNQRTR

-690 PVRGERGGAIRDA
+690 PIRGDRGGAIRNA

-710 EDSIFLS
+710 DESVFLS

-729 HLSQDEAL
+729 HLSQDKAL
-737 IASFLANQDI
+737 IASFLDNQDI

-753 KIFSKSIDAIT
+753 KIFSKPIESIT
-764 SLERRRA
+764 SFERRRA

-793 PRNEAQEFID
+793 SRNEAQEFID
-803 SYFAAYPAIDIWR
+803 SYFDAYPAIDAWR

-822 AKKNGYAE
+822 ARENGYAE

-836 RPIPELVATNH
+836 RPIPELSASNH

-881 EESRKEGSLA
+881 EQSRANGRLA

-899 ELIFELPRKEL
+899 ELIFELPKEEL
-910 DSVRAVAARL
+910 DAVREIAARL
-920 MPSMELAVPLVLDE
+920 MPSMELTVPLVLDE
-934 AVGTNLGNL
+934 AIGTNLGNL
-943 KEIV
+943 REVI

>member
-1 MDKLE
+1 MQKLE
-6 SIQTPDTTNSSHS
+6 PIQTSGVTNPNRK

-36 LKDVLPSGPGGEPVS
+36 LKDVLPAGPDGEPVS

-61 AVLADL
+61 AVIADL
-67 QPTHVI
+67 QPTHLI

-84 KEIDPTYK
+84 KELDPSYK

-129 DVLGTLAKQAK
+129 DVLGTLAAQAK
-140 KEGVQDT
+140 QSGVEDT

-183 VRDRFGFDPLQ
+183 VRERFGFDPLQ

-222 LINEWASLENMLANL
+222 LISEWASLENMLANI
-237 DAIEPKRTQTA
+237 DSIEPKRTQTA
-248 LRNGRD
+248 LRNGQN

-266 TEVPDVTLQ
+266 REVPDLN
-275 LDVANRSNYERAEAV
+275 LELELADCGNYERASAL
-290 DFLTHM
+290 DFLERM
-296 QFNSLLSRLPDRVE
+296 QFNSLRSRLPD
-310 LPPPAT
+310 T
-316 AEVPSHQAVLLQTA
+316 AELVEIETPDIQPHKAVLLETSE
-330 DQLADLKTSAVAKG
+330 QLETLQSSAIANG
-344 YISIFLISDSS
+344 YISLFMVSGSS
-355 YAVEAAEKAVG
+355 YPVESAEQAVG
-366 LALSVDSDSSFY
+366 LALSVNSNSSFY
-378 FSFDDLFKQDNLT
+378 FPLTDLFAQVNPS
-391 PMMKLSDE
+391 PMMDLGDKPSHSSGLAASVFFQWLQELGLLS
-399 SIPKSSLST
+399 
-408 SDFFEWLCEL
+408 
-418 DLLPELTF
+418 ELTF
-426 INHDIKLTSGSLRL
+426 VNHDSKFTLGSLRR
-440 IAETLGFRVRFEKIF
+440 IAETLEIDLRFKKIF

-467 NVSLKQLA
+467 NTTLGRLA
-475 KEYQLR
+475 NEHGLQ
-481 QPVDETTIR
+481 QPIEETAIR
-490 GKGKSAKL
+490 GKGRAAIP
-498 LNELSD
+498 LS
-504 EIIAEYGGSASSLI
+504 EVKHAVISEYAGRASDLI
-518 LEAKEILGTALAEQG
+518 LGAREVLASKLTTQG
-533 LESVFYEIDLPH
+533 LDSVFYEIDLPH
-545 ALALSR
+545 ALALTR
-551 MEEVGIGL
+551 MEEFGIGL
-559 NSGPLIDLGSDLANQ
+559 NPQPLIDMGTDLGKQ
-574 IVEVE
+574 IEEVE
-579 GLAFDNVGHEFKIS
+579 TLAFRNVGHDFKIS
-593 SPQAISELL
+593 SPQALSELL
-602 FNELELPPTKKIKTG
+602 FNELRLPPTKKIKTG

-624 LQSLVG
+624 LQALIG
-630 VHPVVEDILLWREL
+630 VHPVIENISLWREL

-653 ALPQHVNQRTM
+653 ALPQHVNERT
-664 RIHSSYSQTTAAT
+664 RRVHSSYSQTTAAT

-690 PVRGERGGAIRDA
+690 PIRGDRGGAIRDA
-703 FIAERCG
+703 FIAEGCG
-710 EDSIFLS
+710 DESIFLS

-729 HLSQDEAL
+729 HLTQDEAL
-737 IASFLANQDI
+737 IASFLDNQDI

-753 KIFSKSIDAIT
+753 KIFSKPIDTIT
-764 SLERRRA
+764 SVERRRA

-803 SYFAAYPAIDIWR
+803 SYFEAYPAIDVWR

-822 AKKNGYAE
+822 AREKGYAE

-836 RPIPELVATNH
+836 RAIPELSASNH
-847 NIRRA
+847 NVRRA

-881 EESRKEGSLA
+881 QQSRTNGKLA

-899 ELIFELPRKEL
+899 ELIFELPQGEL
-910 DSVRAVAARL
+910 DSVRSVAARL
-920 MPSMELAVPLVLDE
+920 MPSMKLVVPLVLDE
-934 AVGTNLGNL
+934 AIGTNLGNL
-943 KEIV
+943 REVT

>member
-1 MDKLE
+1 MQKLE
-6 SIQTPDTTNSSHS
+6 PIQTSGATNPNRK

-36 LKDVLPSGPGGEPVS
+36 LKDVLPAGPDGEPVS

-67 QPTHVI
+67 QPTHLI

-84 KEIDPTYK
+84 KELDPTYK

-116 SIPVVEK
+116 SIPLVEK

-129 DVLGTLAKQAK
+129 DVLGTLAAQAK
-140 KEGVQDT
+140 KSGVEDT

-176 VMYDNQK
+176 VMYDNEK
-183 VRDRFGFDPLQ
+183 VRERFGFDPLQ

-222 LINEWASLENMLANL
+222 LISEWSSLENMLANIDL
-237 DAIEPKRTQTA
+237 IEPKRTQTA
-248 LRNGRD
+248 LRNGQD

-266 TEVPDVTLQ
+266 REVPDLN
-275 LDVANRSNYERAEAV
+275 LELELADCGNYERASAL
-290 DFLTHM
+290 DFLERM
-296 QFNSLLSRLPDRVE
+296 QFNSLRSRLPD
-310 LPPPAT
+310 T
-316 AEVPSHQAVLLQTA
+316 AESVEVVTPDIQPHKAVLLETSE
-330 DQLADLKTSAVAKG
+330 QLMALRSSAIASG
-344 YISIFLISDSS
+344 YMSLFMVSGSS
-355 YAVEAAEKAVG
+355 YPVESAEQAVG
-366 LALSVDSDSSFY
+366 LAMSVNSNSSFY
-378 FSFDDLFKQDNLT
+378 FPLTDLFPQINPS
-391 PMMKLSDE
+391 PMMHLGDE
-399 SIPKSSLST
+399 PSHSSGLTASI
-408 SDFFEWLCEL
+408 FFQWLQEL
-418 DLLPELTF
+418 GLLPELTF
-426 INHDIKLTSGSLRL
+426 VNHDSKLTLGSLRR
-440 IAETLGFRVRFEKIF
+440 IADALEIDLRFEKIF

-467 NVSLKQLA
+467 NITLGQLA
-475 KEYQLR
+475 NEHGLQ
-481 QPVDETTIR
+481 QPIEETVIR
-490 GKGKSAKL
+490 GKGRAAIP
-498 LNELSD
+498 LS
-504 EIIAEYGGSASSLI
+504 EVKHALISEYAGRASDLI
-518 LEAKEILGTALAEQG
+518 LGAREILASKLTTQG
-533 LESVFYEIDLPH
+533 LDSVFYEIDLPH
-545 ALALSR
+545 ALALTR
-551 MEEVGIGL
+551 MEEFGIGL
-559 NSGPLIDLGSDLANQ
+559 NPQPLIDLGADLGKQ
-574 IVEVE
+574 IEEVE
-579 GLAFDNVGHEFKIS
+579 TLAFRNVGHDFKIS
-593 SPQAISELL
+593 SPQVLSELL
-602 FNELELPPTKKIKTG
+602 FNELQLPPTKKIKTG

-624 LQSLVG
+624 LQALIG
-630 VHPVVEDILLWREL
+630 VHPVIENISLWREL

-653 ALPQHVNQRTM
+653 ALPQHVNERTK

-690 PVRGERGGAIRDA
+690 PIRGDRGGAIRDA
-703 FIAERCG
+703 FIAEKCG
-710 EDSIFLS
+710 DDSIFLS

-729 HLSQDEAL
+729 HLTQDETL
-737 IASFLANQDI
+737 IASFLDNQDI

-753 KIFSKSIDAIT
+753 KIFSKPIDTIT
-764 SLERRRA
+764 SVERRRA

-803 SYFAAYPAIDIWR
+803 SYFEAYPAIDVWR

-822 AKKNGYAE
+822 ARDKGYAE

-836 RPIPELVATNH
+836 RAIPELSASNH
-847 NIRRA
+847 NVRKA

-881 EESRKEGSLA
+881 EESRTDGKLA

-899 ELIFELPRKEL
+899 ELIFELPQEEL
-910 DSVRAVAARL
+910 NSVRAVAARL
-920 MPSMELAVPLVLDE
+920 MPSMELVVPLVLDE
-934 AVGTNLGNL
+934 AIGTNLGDL
-943 KEIV
+943 REIS

>member
-1 MDKLE
+1 MQKLE
-6 SIQTPDTTNSSHS
+6 PIQTSGATNPNRK

-36 LKDVLPSGPGGEPVS
+36 LKDVLPAGPDGEPVS

-67 QPTHVI
+67 QPTHLI

-84 KEIDPTYK
+84 KELDPTYK

-116 SIPVVEK
+116 SIPLVEK

-129 DVLGTLAKQAK
+129 DVLGTLAAQAK
-140 KEGVQDT
+140 KSGVEDT

-176 VMYDNQK
+176 VMYDNEK
-183 VRDRFGFDPLQ
+183 VRERFGFDPLQ

-222 LINEWASLENMLANL
+222 LISEWSSLENMLANIDL
-237 DAIEPKRTQTA
+237 IEPKRTQTA
-248 LRNGRD
+248 LRNGQD

-266 TEVPDVTLQ
+266 REVPDLN
-275 LDVANRSNYERAEAV
+275 LELELADCGNYERASAL
-290 DFLTHM
+290 DFLERM
-296 QFNSLLSRLPDRVE
+296 QFNSLRSRLPD
-310 LPPPAT
+310 T
-316 AEVPSHQAVLLQTA
+316 AESVEVVTPDIQPHKAVLLETSE
-330 DQLADLKTSAVAKG
+330 QLKGLRSSAIASG
-344 YISIFLISDSS
+344 YMSLFMVSGSS
-355 YAVEAAEKAVG
+355 YPVESAEQAVG
-366 LALSVDSDSSFY
+366 LAMSVNSNSSFY
-378 FSFDDLFKQDNLT
+378 FPLTDLFPQINPS
-391 PMMKLSDE
+391 PMMHLGDE
-399 SIPKSSLST
+399 PSRSSGLTASI
-408 SDFFEWLCEL
+408 FFQWLQEL
-418 DLLPELTF
+418 GLLPELTF
-426 INHDIKLTSGSLRL
+426 VNHDSKLTLGSLRR
-440 IAETLGFRVRFEKIF
+440 IADALEIDLRFEKIF

-467 NVSLKQLA
+467 NITLGQLA
-475 KEYQLR
+475 NEHGLQ
-481 QPVDETTIR
+481 QPIEETVIR
-490 GKGKSAKL
+490 GKGRAAIP
-498 LNELSD
+498 LS
-504 EIIAEYGGSASSLI
+504 EVKHALISEYAGRASDLI
-518 LEAKEILGTALAEQG
+518 LGAREILASKLTTQELD
-533 LESVFYEIDLPH
+533 SVFYEIDLPH
-545 ALALSR
+545 ALALTR
-551 MEEVGIGL
+551 MEEFGIGL
-559 NSGPLIDLGSDLANQ
+559 NPQPLIDLGADLGKQ
-574 IVEVE
+574 IEEVE
-579 GLAFDNVGHEFKIS
+579 TLAFRNVGHDFKIS
-593 SPQAISELL
+593 SPQVLSELL
-602 FNELELPPTKKIKTG
+602 FNELQLPPTKKIKTG

-624 LQSLVG
+624 LQALIG
-630 VHPVVEDILLWREL
+630 VHPVIENISLWREL

-653 ALPQHVNQRTM
+653 ALPQHVNERTK

-690 PVRGERGGAIRDA
+690 PIRGDRGGAIRDA
-703 FIAERCG
+703 FIAENCG
-710 EDSIFLS
+710 DDSIFLS

-729 HLSQDEAL
+729 HLTQDETL
-737 IASFLANQDI
+737 IASFLDNQDI

-753 KIFSKSIDAIT
+753 KIFSKPIDTIT
-764 SLERRRA
+764 SVERRRA

-803 SYFAAYPAIDIWR
+803 SYFEAYPAIDVWR

-822 AKKNGYAE
+822 ARDKGYAE

-836 RPIPELVATNH
+836 RAIPELSASNH
-847 NIRRA
+847 NVRKA

-881 EESRKEGSLA
+881 EESRTDGKLA

-899 ELIFELPRKEL
+899 ELIFELPRREL
-910 DSVRAVAARL
+910 DSVRSVAARL
-920 MPSMELAVPLVLDE
+920 MPSIELVVPLVLDE
-934 AVGTNLGNL
+934 AIGTNLGNL
-943 KEIV
+943 REVT

>member
-1 MDKLE
+1 MEKLE
-6 SIQTPDTTNSSHS
+6 SIQTSAIMNSDHR

-36 LKDVLPSGPGGEPVS
+36 LKDVLPAGPGGEPVS

-67 QPTHVI
+67 QPTHLI

-103 PQFDRVRELLGAF
+103 PQFDRVRELLEAF
-116 SIPVVEK
+116 SIPVVER

-129 DVLGTLAKQAK
+129 DVLGTLASQAK
-140 KEGVQDT
+140 AAGVEET
-147 IILTLDNDIIQLVE
+147 IILTLDNDIIQLVQ

-183 VRDRFGFDPLQ
+183 VRERFGFDPLQ

-201 VGDTSDNIPGVK
+201 VGDTSDNIAGVK

-222 LINEWASLENMLANL
+222 LISEWSSIENMLNNL
-237 DAIEPKRTQTA
+237 DSIEPKRTQTA
-248 LRNGRD
+248 LRNGQD
-254 SAVHSKMLATIV
+254 AAVHSKMLATIV
-266 TEVPDVTLQ
+266 TEVPDLTLE
-275 LDVANRSNYERAEAV
+275 LDVADRKNYERTDAL
-290 DFLTHM
+290 DFLVEM
-296 QFNSLLSRLPDRVE
+296 QFNSLLSRLPDDKE
-310 LPPPAT
+310 
-316 AEVPSHQAVLLQTA
+316 SHAVVTPDTRSHEAVLLETS
-330 DQLADLKTSAVAKG
+330 DQLDQLRASAIANG
-344 YISIFLISDSS
+344 YISIFLASSSS
-355 YAVEAAEKAVG
+355 YPIESAEQAVG
-366 LALSVDSDSSFY
+366 LALSVDSSSSWY
-378 FSFDDLFKQDNLT
+378 FPFNDLYTQLNPT
-391 PMMKLSDE
+391 PMMDLSDDLQH
-399 SIPKSSLST
+399 SSTLGT
-408 SDFFEWLCEL
+408 LVFFQWLCEL
-418 DLLPELTF
+418 GLLPEFTF
-426 INHDIKLTSGSLRL
+426 ISHDAKLTLGSLRQ
-440 IAETLGFRVRFEKIF
+440 IAETLELDLKFENIF

-467 NVSLKQLA
+467 NINLKQLA
-475 KEYQLR
+475 KEYQL
-481 QPVDETTIR
+481 QPPVDETTIR
-490 GKGKSAKL
+490 GKGKSAKPL
-498 LNELSD
+498 GEISD
-504 EIIAEYGGSASSLI
+504 EAIADYAGRASSLI
-518 LEAKEILGTALAEQG
+518 LEARAILSTALTEQN
-533 LESVFYEIDLPH
+533 LNSVFYEIDLPH
-545 ALALSR
+545 VLALSR
-551 MEEVGIGL
+551 MEEFGIGL
-559 NSGPLIDLGSDLANQ
+559 NSGPLIDLGVDLGKQ
-574 IVEVE
+574 INEVE
-579 GLAFDNVGHEFKIS
+579 TSAFRNVGHDFKIS

-602 FNELELPPTKKIKTG
+602 FSELQLPPTKKIKTG

-624 LQSLVG
+624 LQALVG

-653 ALPQHVNQRTM
+653 ALPQHVNQRTR

-690 PVRGERGGAIRDA
+690 PVRGDRGGAIRDA
-703 FIAERCG
+703 FIAEDCG
-710 EDSIFLS
+710 DDSIFLS

-729 HLSQDEAL
+729 HLSEDEAL

-753 KIFSKSIDAIT
+753 KIFSKSIDTIT

-822 AKKNGYAE
+822 AKNNGYAE

-836 RPIPELVATNH
+836 RPIPELSATNH

-867 DVIKIAMNNIDREL
+867 DIIKIAMNNIDREL
-881 EESRKEGSLA
+881 EESRTDGNLA

-899 ELIFELPRKEL
+899 ELIFELPREEL

-920 MPSMELAVPLVLDE
+920 MPSMELSVPLVLDE
-934 AVGTNLGNL
+934 AIGTNLGNL
-943 KEIV
+943 QEII